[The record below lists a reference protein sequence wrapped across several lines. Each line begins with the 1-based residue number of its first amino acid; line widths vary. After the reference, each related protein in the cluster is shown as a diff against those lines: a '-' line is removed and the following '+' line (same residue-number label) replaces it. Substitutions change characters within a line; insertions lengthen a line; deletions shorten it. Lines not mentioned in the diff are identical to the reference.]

1 MNAFLQIIAVTMMNL
16 RNIPQRLGSSLV
28 IVVGMAG
35 VVAVLISILAMASGA
50 EKVVAKTGSGDR
62 AIVLAGGAISELLSN
77 LSRSE
82 TVVIQ
87 DASGVAKDQDG
98 KAIVSAETVVLVE
111 MKQHTGLPSN
121 VTLRGAGAQLFKL
134 RPEIKVTEGR
144 PFQPGT
150 HELIVG
156 KAAQAIFSGLRVGNT
171 TQINGQAWTV
181 VGVFES
187 NGDSRES
194 ELLADNETVL
204 SAFRRESFQSVSVR
218 LKSGDDFTAFRTSLT
233 SNPRLAV
240 SVTREADYYAEQS
253 KPFANTL
260 SAIAYLVGGIMAVG
274 AFFGAINSMY
284 TAVSTRTVEI
294 ATLRAIGFRSG
305 PIVVSIF
312 IESLL
317 LALAGAVVGA
327 ALAALLYGGNVVNAN
342 GGGIGHSQYLIS
354 MTVTSGQVLLGV
366 IWACFIGIVGALFP
380 AIHAARMSVVSGLRG
395 T

>member
-1 MNAFLQIIAVTMMNL
+1 
-16 RNIPQRLGSSLV
+16 
-28 IVVGMAG
+28 MAG

-50 EKVVAKTGSGDR
+50 EKVVAKTGSDDR

-77 LSRSE
+77 LSRAE
-82 TVVIQ
+82 TIAVQ
-87 DASGVAKDQDG
+87 DAPGVAKDQDG
-98 KAIVSAETVVLVE
+98 KPIVSAETVVLVE
-111 MKQHTGLPSN
+111 MKQQVGSPSN
-121 VTLRGAGAQLFKL
+121 VTLRGASTQLFKL
-134 RPEIKVTEGR
+134 RPEIKVIEGR

-156 KAAQAIFSGLRVGNT
+156 KAARAIFSGLGVGST
-171 TQINGQAWTV
+171 TQINGQAWMV

-218 LKSGDDFTAFRTSLT
+218 LKSGDDFAAFRSSLT
-233 SNPRLAV
+233 SNPQLAV
-240 SVTREADYYAEQS
+240 SVTREANYYAEQS

-260 SAIAYLVGGIMAVG
+260 SVIAYLVGGIMAVG

-317 LALAGAVVGA
+317 LALAGAAVGA
-327 ALAALLYGGNVVNAN
+327 ALAALLYGGNMVNAN
-342 GGGIGHSQYLIS
+342 GGGIGHAQYLIS

-380 AIHAARMSVVSGLRG
+380 AIHAVRMSVVSGLRG